1 MPAVTKA
8 FENDLDVITIRPQRG
23 QTDAE
28 APVGLSANEKENSTR
43 ENNVAKIKVVV
54 CQVSLFFRVI

>member
-8 FENDLDVITIRPQRG
+8 FDSDFEVMTSRQQRG
-23 QTDAE
+23 QTDGDAL
-28 APVGLSANEKENSTR
+28 PVLPTNEKDNSR

-54 CQVSLFFRVI
+54 CCFYCYGCI